1 MARTNRAGIQA
12 HESPYSSAYA
22 QNRASRLR
30 PDHRREGRGELAHAA
45 GTGPTVGACEPG
57 IPGRIVRPDAR
68 RREGKRRAE
77 TNDTA

>member
-12 HESPYSSAYA
+12 RESPYSSAYA

-45 GTGPTVGACEPG
+45 GTGPTVAREPG
-57 IPGRIVRPDAR
+57 IPGRIMRPDAR